1 MKPYPSHPHRDMP
14 CSLPHRQQQGFT
26 LLELIIA
33 IAIFAVVSILTY
45 SGLSSVIQTSQVTEE
60 SADKLR
66 QLQLAMIFVRRD
78 IMQIVPRQVN
88 DGSGQLQEAFIS
100 SLGESLLEFTRD
112 GNPNPA
118 NRVRSTLQR
127 VRYIIEEEQW
137 FRLSWNNL
145 DHTQNEEPQKQLLL
159 DNVVALEF
167 RFLNSQKQWQ
177 DTWQKENIAGRSI
190 ELPLAIEM
198 NFEHQDWGKIQSIFH
213 ISS

>member
-1 MKPYPSHPHRDMP
+1 MKSYSRQHMHCSSPYCH
-14 CSLPHRQQQGFT
+14 QQGFT
-26 LLELIIA
+26 LLELIIS
-33 IAIFAVVSILTY
+33 IAIFAVVSVLTY

-88 DGSGQLQEAFIS
+88 DGSGQLQEAFVS
-100 SLGESLLEFTRD
+100 RLGESILEFTRD

-118 NRVRSTLQR
+118 NRLRSTLQR
-127 VRYIIEEEQW
+127 VRYIIEDEKW
-137 FRLSWNNL
+137 FRLSWNNI

-159 DNVVALEF
+159 DNVIALEF

-190 ELPLAIEM
+190 ELPIAIEM
-198 NFEHQDWGKIQSIFH
+198 NLEHQEWGKIQSIFH
-213 ISS
+213 IS